1 MIIVG
6 FKSGGHDPA
15 MAILKDGVVVCAAE
29 EERFTR
35 VKHSHG
41 SIPIQSIKWGLSR
54 IGIKPEEVDY
64 WAVHHARPLRVVL
77 LTIAPYMYK
86 PPKNYAELRFAAIQ
100 IRNVLKNFY
109 LNWLK
114 SRTATQRLFQE
125 LGIKNPKIFF
135 VEHHVAHGLSASM
148 FSGIK
153 EGLSL
158 SIDGKGDGTS
168 LMVATFANSK
178 TGVKSKNFYDI
189 KRRFDPRYS
198 LGLAYTGFT
207 KFLGFEPNDA
217 EYKVM
222 GLASYGTAAI
232 NLDKI
237 FGYKKNGMPTRKIA
251 PFVYNWRRSKH
262 LEDFFGLS
270 PRSPESQWEGIHAD
284 IAASAQK
291 KLEESALA
299 FANRYLKRY
308 NKKSLVL
315 SGGVCLNVKMNMVL
329 RESLNLDEFY
339 VQPVSSD
346 AGLPLGCVAFVYRKV
361 TGLTPSSLS
370 TLHLGPDISEFS
382 LEHLK
387 EDSRIEFESFISM
400 ESLCEVVAREISNGA
415 VVAWMQGQME
425 FGPRSLGA
433 RSILADPRRSD
444 NRDRVNVKI
453 KFRELFRPF
462 CPSMLKDD
470 FEKYVE
476 GESAWI
482 KSKSYHFMIEAFK
495 ANELAVQEIPA
506 VIHVDG
512 TFRPQVVEEVELVDS
527 ITPYQ
532 LLLKKFRE
540 ITGIGVLLNTSLNR
554 RGEPIACTPEQGM
567 NIFHGTDLDL
577 LVINQTIF
585 RKRVR
590 SEMNHEN

>member
-1 MIIVG
+1 MIVVG

-41 SIPIQSIKWGLSR
+41 SIPVQSIQWGLNKL
-54 IGIKPEEVDY
+54 GIKPTDVDF
-64 WAVHHARPLRVVL
+64 WAVHHAKPLKVL
-77 LTIAPYMYK
+77 YLTIAPYLRK
-86 PPKNYAELRFAAIQ
+86 PPKNHAELRFAVIQ
-100 IRNVLKNFY
+100 ILNVRRFY
-109 LNWLK
+109 LYWLR

-125 LGIKNPKIFF
+125 LGVSNPKVFY

-153 EGLSL
+153 EGLSISL
-158 SIDGKGDGTS
+158 DGKGDGTS
-168 LMVATFANSK
+168 LMVANFSNSRISAQL
-178 TGVKSKNFYDI
+178 KSFFDI
-189 KRRFDPRYS
+189 KKRLDPRYS

-222 GLASYGTAAI
+222 GLASYGNPSI

-237 FGYKKNGMPTRKIA
+237 FGYHKSGRPTRKIA
-251 PFVYNWRRSKH
+251 PYVYNWRRSSH
-262 LEDFFGLS
+262 FHDFFRIP
-270 PRSPESQWEGIHAD
+270 PREPESKWERDHAD

-291 KLEESALA
+291 KLEDSALA
-299 FANRYLKRY
+299 FSKRYLKKY
-308 NKKSLVL
+308 GKDSLVL

-329 RESLNLDEFY
+329 RESLKLKEFY

-346 AGLPLGCVAFVYRKV
+346 AGLPLGCVAYAYASV
-361 TGLTPSSLS
+361 TGITPSILT
-370 TLHLGPDISEFS
+370 TLHLGPNIREFNIEG
-382 LEHLK
+382 LMQ
-387 EDSRIEFESFISM
+387 DSKIGYESFNSM
-400 ESLCEVVAREISNGA
+400 SSLCEVVSREISEGA

-433 RSILADPRRSD
+433 RSILADPRRVE
-444 NRDRVNVKI
+444 NRDRVNAKI

-462 CPSMLKDD
+462 CPSMLKLD
-470 FEKYVE
+470 FEKYVD
-476 GESAWI
+476 SRSNWST
-482 KSKSYHFMIEAFK
+482 SKSYYFMIEAFR
-495 ANELAVQEIPA
+495 ANKLATQEIPA

-512 TFRPQVVEEVELVDS
+512 TFRPQVLEEEDCADS
-527 ITPYQ
+527 IAPYQ
-532 LLLKKFRE
+532 LLLKKFRD

-554 RGEPIACTPEQGM
+554 RGEPIACTPQQGM
-567 NIFHGTDLDL
+567 DIFLATDLDL
-577 LVINQTIF
+577 LVIGTTIF
-585 RKRVR
+585 RKKY
-590 SEMNHEN
+590 EK